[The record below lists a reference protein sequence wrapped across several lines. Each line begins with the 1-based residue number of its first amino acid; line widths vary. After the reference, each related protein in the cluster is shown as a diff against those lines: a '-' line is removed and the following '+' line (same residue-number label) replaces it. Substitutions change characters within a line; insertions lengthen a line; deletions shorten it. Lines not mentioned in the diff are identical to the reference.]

1 MALYPTYNSLSK
13 MSNALVDVFEEKKI
27 ENNDKKITVNPLLSK
42 ITSWYEKLRTSMDY
56 GEEETVFRKAIERI
70 LKRRL
75 FLDQN
80 PQNMA
85 EGVVRELIWAK
96 YFPDSTVPETIITD
110 VASSI
115 NVHLKLKNKLSKEK
129 VLSESKLNEFIVQI
143 LSCEIESILLP
154 KREKEAMVNFMFQIL
169 KPSVE
174 ITDRDQQTRDAQVY
188 IAVRKNFAKEDI
200 ALLRYHLFKQIF
212 GSLSNENFELTVKS
226 FKDGYK
232 EIETQLSY
240 PKNDRI
246 FNHVKK
252 RTAPFLIL
260 YDVLISEKG
269 NIKTLSRD
277 EENFRKRVFYACERR
292 YKGIR
297 QRVKT
302 AIIRSFIFILFTK
315 AFIALF
321 IEGTFEKFFF
331 GQVQWLSIAINTTV
345 PPLLMVGVGL
355 AIKTPTASNSEK
367 IYTDIKRILFL
378 DEPNIAP
385 KITIKTK
392 SGAMTIRDY
401 LFSLL
406 WIAASLLSFGVIV
419 FALTKIHFNILSQGI
434 FLFFIAIISFLAYR
448 IYQTANTYT
457 VVTRQGLFTPIIDFF
472 FVPIVS
478 VGRSLTEGIS
488 QINFILIVIDF
499 IIEAPFKGM
508 VGFFEQWFVFL
519 AVKREELE

>member
-1 MALYPTYNSLSK
+1 MALYPANNSFSK
-13 MSNALVDVFEEKKI
+13 MSNALVDIFEEKKV

-42 ITSWYEKLRTSMDY
+42 ITAWYEKLRTSMDY

-75 FLDQN
+75 FLDQK
-80 PQNMA
+80 PETIA
-85 EGVVRELIWAK
+85 DGVVRELIWAK
-96 YFPDSTVPETIITD
+96 YFADSTVPETIIKD

-115 NVHLKLKNKLSKEK
+115 DLYLKLKNTLSKEK
-129 VLSESKLNEFIVQI
+129 ILNESKLNEFIIQV
-143 LSCEIESILLP
+143 LSSEIESILLP
-154 KREKEAMVNFMFQIL
+154 KKEKEAMVNFMFQIL
-169 KPSVE
+169 KNSVE
-174 ITDRDQQTRDAQVY
+174 ITDKDEQTKNAQIY
-188 IAVRKNFAKEDI
+188 IAIRKNFGKEDT
-200 ALLRYHLFKQIF
+200 ALLRFHLFKQIF
-212 GSLSNENFELTVKS
+212 GKLSKENFENTIKS

-232 EIETQLSY
+232 EIESQLSY

-260 YDVLISEKG
+260 YDVLLQEKG
-269 NIKTLSRD
+269 NIKNLSKDD
-277 EENFRKRVFYACERR
+277 EAFRKRVFYACERR

-321 IEGTFEKFFF
+321 IEGTFEKLFF
-331 GQVQWLSIAINTTV
+331 GQIQWISIAINTTV
-345 PPLLMVGVGL
+345 PPLLMIAVGL

-367 IYTDIKRILFL
+367 IYSDIKKILFL

-385 KITIKTK
+385 KIIIKTK
-392 SGAMTIRDY
+392 SGAMTLRDY

-419 FALTKIHFNILSQGI
+419 FILTKLHFNILSQGI

-448 IYQTANTYT
+448 IYQTASTYT
-457 VVTRQGLFTPIIDFF
+457 VVTKQGILTPVIDFF

-499 IIEAPFKGM
+499 IIEAPFKGL
-508 VGFFEQWFVFL
+508 VGFFEQWFIFL